1 MKAEQRDIKF
11 TYHFS
16 RGNETMKSLLENS
29 VCQER
34 TSSCQGQRGRENI
47 QPEPDVSD
55 RRGKKPYPN
64 AISAVSKAFVSN
76 GFDVFIPEW
85 LLFVGKSF
93 IPTPPEALESS
104 ERRTSRTRR
113 SLLTGQLPGSQ
124 GEPLQLGQLC
134 NQGQSWP
141 ASQHRGQ
148 QAPSLKGA
156 GWPSPRSLQGV
167 QNTEHQRLPPGSSPA
182 TPLPGLQ
189 RML

>member
-1 MKAEQRDIKF
+1 
-11 TYHFS
+11 
-16 RGNETMKSLLENS
+16 MKSLLENS

-55 RRGKKPYPN
+55 RHGKKPYPN

-85 LLFVGKSF
+85 LLFLGKSF

-113 SLLTGQLPGSQ
+113 SLLTGQLPGSHSCSW
-124 GEPLQLGQLC
+124 GHSATRH
-134 NQGQSWP
+134 QSWL

-148 QAPSLKGA
+148 APSLKGDGVA
-156 GWPSPRSLQGV
+156 ISTLPSRCP
-167 QNTEHQRLPPGSSPA
+167 EHTASEAPSGKFSSN
-182 TPLPGLQ
+182 PLPCLQ
-189 RML
+189 RRL